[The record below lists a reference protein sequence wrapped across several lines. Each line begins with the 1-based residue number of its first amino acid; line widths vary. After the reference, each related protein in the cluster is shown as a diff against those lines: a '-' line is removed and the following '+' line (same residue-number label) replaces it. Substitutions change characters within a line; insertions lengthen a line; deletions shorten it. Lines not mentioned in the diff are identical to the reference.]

1 MQNKMTAPPLQGI
14 SNLMKMQGR
23 MGDTEL
29 VHMSPMEVKGL
40 ASLGRLTRNPDTG
53 LPEAFSIG
61 GVLRDIIAPG
71 VAYAI
76 NPALGVGYSMA
87 NTAVKGG
94 DFGDIAIAGLAT
106 FAGGKLGE
114 KLGGFMGGI
123 NPGTGGGAG
132 GTVGE
137 AGSSALADITAD
149 QAMNIGFNPE
159 LTVQGASKGLLKSA
173 AELPSQIGSGIK
185 SLVSDPGKAL
195 SEFGSNMASKL
206 GETLTDPVKLGGAAG
221 RALGGAY
228 ADAALQQKLQS
239 EAIPEQV
246 KEAEKTQEEF
256 STGKLQN
263 MNPQYAQGELPASR
277 IVGAMTGTAP
287 ALQFT
292 DPSYSPA
299 VTGSLSGILGAKNG
313 GAMSNLKERAMG
325 SQSKGL
331 ADALEAITEDAED
344 IVDMGGGQVYFEGM
358 VKGNGDGMS
367 DEIPFSIE
375 GKQPALLSRDEYV
388 LPADVVSALGNGSS
402 NAGADMLDKFM
413 TDVRE
418 KTMGRERQINQ
429 IG

>member
-1 MQNKMTAPPLQGI
+1 MLQ
-14 SNLMKMQGR
+14 
-23 MGDTEL
+23 E
-29 VHMSPMEVKGL
+29 
-40 ASLGRLTRNPDTG
+40 
-53 LPEAFSIG
+53 
-61 GVLRDIIAPG
+61 
-71 VAYAI
+71 
-76 NPALGVGYSMA
+76 
-87 NTAVKGG
+87 
-94 DFGDIAIAGLAT
+94 
-106 FAGGKLGE
+106 
-114 KLGGFMGGI
+114 
-123 NPGTGGGAG
+123 
-132 GTVGE
+132 
-137 AGSSALADITAD
+137 
-149 QAMNIGFNPE
+149 
-159 LTVQGASKGLLKSA
+159 
-173 AELPSQIGSGIK
+173 
-185 SLVSDPGKAL
+185 
-195 SEFGSNMASKL
+195 
-206 GETLTDPVKLGGAAG
+206 
-221 RALGGAY
+221 
-228 ADAALQQKLQS
+228 KLQS
-239 EAIPEQV
+239 QAIPEQV

-263 MNPQYAQGELPASR
+263 LNPQYAQGELPASR
-277 IVGAMTGTAP
+277 IVGAMTGSAP

-299 VTGSLSGILGAKNG
+299 VTGNLSSILGAKNG

-331 ADALEAITEDAED
+331 ADALESITEGAED

>member
-1 MQNKMTAPPLQGI
+1 MTAPPLQGV

-23 MGDTEL
+23 YGDTEL

-40 ASLGRLTRNPDTG
+40 ASLGKLTRNPDTG

-71 VAYAI
+71 IAYAI

-114 KLGGFMGGI
+114 KLGGFVGGV
-123 NPGTGGGAG
+123 NPGEG
-132 GTVGE
+132 
-137 AGSSALADITAD
+137 GSSALADITTD
-149 QAMNIGFNPE
+149 QALNIGLNPE

-185 SLVSDPGKAL
+185 SLVADPGKAL
-195 SEFGSNMASKL
+195 SEFGSDMASKL
-206 GETLTDPVKLGGAAG
+206 GETLTDPVKLGGTAG

-246 KEAEKTQEEF
+246 KEAEKTQQEF

-263 MNPQYAQGELPASR
+263 LNPQYA
-277 IVGAMTGTAP
+277 
-287 ALQFT
+287 
-292 DPSYSPA
+292 
-299 VTGSLSGILGAKNG
+299 
-313 GAMSNLKERAMG
+313 
-325 SQSKGL
+325 
-331 ADALEAITEDAED
+331 
-344 IVDMGGGQVYFEGM
+344 
-358 VKGNGDGMS
+358 
-367 DEIPFSIE
+367 
-375 GKQPALLSRDEYV
+375 
-388 LPADVVSALGNGSS
+388 
-402 NAGADMLDKFM
+402 
-413 TDVRE
+413 
-418 KTMGRERQINQ
+418 
-429 IG
+429 